1 MRKLT
6 VRLSLKPEMKEMIE
20 PFLEYVESYKIL
32 EIVRLDFQEGIKVM
46 IVSFRLRDKF
56 SLDDV
61 EPPEFLEILS
71 VLKQEG
77 NEYFVLI
84 KVDVPEGYMFMMHE
98 YNKQLTKDIIW
109 DTPISVDGDEVV
121 LSCIGAQEELKMFL
135 DLMESMGEIEKIK
148 FTKATYDSKDLISTL
163 TEKQK
168 EVIELAKKK
177 GYYDYPRGITIE
189 ELSKELN
196 ISKSTTSEHLRKAE
210 QRLMSEI
217 LAAI

>member
-6 VRLSLKPEMKEMIE
+6 VRLSLNDEMKKMIE
-20 PFLEYVESYKIL
+20 PFLKYVESYRIL

-46 IVSFRLRDKF
+46 IVSFKLRESFD
-56 SLDDV
+56 LEDV

-71 VLKQEG
+71 VLKQED
-77 NEYFVLI
+77 NEYFVLL
-84 KVDVPEGYMFMMHE
+84 KVDVPDSYMFMMNE
-98 YNKQLTKDIIW
+98 YGDQLTKDIIW
-109 DTPISVDGDEVV
+109 DTPMYVDGDEVV
-121 LSCIGAQEELKMFL
+121 LSCIGAKEELKMFL
-135 DLMESMGEIEKIK
+135 DLMESMGEIEKIS

-217 LAAI
+217 LAAV